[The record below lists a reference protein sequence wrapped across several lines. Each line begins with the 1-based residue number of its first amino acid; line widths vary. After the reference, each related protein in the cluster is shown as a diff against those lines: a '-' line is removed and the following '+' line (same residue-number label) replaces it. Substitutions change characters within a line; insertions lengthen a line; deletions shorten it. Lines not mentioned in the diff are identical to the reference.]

1 MVRLLLHS
9 FCAIKGSFLLL
20 RFTLYFAQRFCI
32 TLHNRKENKM
42 LTSEQAKKNQEKY
55 GFNELTEGKRKCTP
69 DISGTIQRFSG
80 YYIDCISGHIRNSR
94 RCGERNCYLRRDHD
108 ERGSGNDTD
117 GKGGAVTGQ
126 FKAVIGTGS
135 QGCA

>member
-1 MVRLLLHS
+1 
-9 FCAIKGSFLLL
+9 
-20 RFTLYFAQRFCI
+20 
-32 TLHNRKENKM
+32 M

-55 GFNELTEGKRKCTP
+55 GFNELTEGKKKSVLRIFLEQFK
-69 DISGTIQRFSG
+69 DFLVIILIVSAVIS
-80 YYIDCISGHIRNSR
+80 
-94 RCGERNCYLRRDHD
+94 ERNCYLRRDHD